1 MKRIIPYILAVS
13 ALAGCVELEST
24 NGNYNASNSRA
35 KKGYYYNEY
44 DDSQIRCLAGII
56 AGTARFSK
64 NGSEI
69 KGHYSE
75 AVNPEAFREVL
86 QRADTNYNKKV
97 TSQELFNLRRRLL
110 R

>member
-1 MKRIIPYILAVS
+1 MKKILPYILALS
-13 ALAGCVELEST
+13 TLASCVELEST
-24 NGNYNASNSRA
+24 NGNYNASNARA
-35 KKGYYYNEY
+35 KKGYSYSEY
-44 DDSQIRCLAGII
+44 DESQIRSLAGII

-75 AVNPEAFREVL
+75 AVNPKAFRDVL
-86 QRADTNYNKKV
+86 QRADTNYDKKV
-97 TSQELFNLRRRLL
+97 TSQELFDLRRRLS